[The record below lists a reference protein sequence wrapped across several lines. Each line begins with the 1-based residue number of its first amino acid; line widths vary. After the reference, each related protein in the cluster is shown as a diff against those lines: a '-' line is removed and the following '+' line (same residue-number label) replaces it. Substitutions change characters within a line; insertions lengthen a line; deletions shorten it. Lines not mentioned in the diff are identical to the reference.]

1 MNKKEEVVEIDVVKL
16 LRAILRDIWA
26 IILAAVIFG
35 GAFFAYTYFLIAPT
49 YKASALLYVNNNNIS
64 LGSQEISISNSSLI
78 AAQELVNTYIVILEA
93 RTTLTEVIDEADID
107 RSYGEVKSMISAAPV
122 NSTEIF
128 EIVVTS
134 TDPDE
139 AERIANAIT
148 KVLPQRISEVVD
160 GSSVRIVDYAI
171 KPSARSGPSYTKN
184 TVLGMLAGIVISGL
198 VIVIREMY
206 DVYIREEEY
215 LNETY
220 GIPVLAA
227 IPDTTQ
233 RSSGGY
239 GKYGKYSYKSGY
251 YYGTSYNNEEE
262 KKNG

>member
-1 MNKKEEVVEIDVVKL
+1 
-16 LRAILRDIWA
+16 
-26 IILAAVIFG
+26 
-35 GAFFAYTYFLIAPT
+35 
-49 YKASALLYVNNNNIS
+49 
-64 LGSQEISISNSSLI
+64 
-78 AAQELVNTYIVILEA
+78 
-93 RTTLTEVIDEADID
+93 
-107 RSYGEVKSMISAAPV
+107 MINAAPV

-128 EIVVTS
+128 EIEVTS

-148 KVLPQRISEVVD
+148 TVLPKRISEVVD
-160 GSSVRIVDYAI
+160 GSSVRIVDYAV

-215 LNETY
+215 LSETY

-227 IPDTTQ
+227 IPDTSQ
-233 RSSGGY
+233 RSSGS
-239 GKYGKYSYKSGY
+239 YGKYSYKSSY
-251 YYGTSYNNEEE
+251 YYGTSYASEEG